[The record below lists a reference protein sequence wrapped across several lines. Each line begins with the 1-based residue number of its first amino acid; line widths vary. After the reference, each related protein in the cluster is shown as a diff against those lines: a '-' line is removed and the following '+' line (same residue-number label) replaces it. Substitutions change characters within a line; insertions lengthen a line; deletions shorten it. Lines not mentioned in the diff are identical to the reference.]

1 MKNILCKKLNQEL
14 KALEKPPYPGELGLK
29 IQNQI
34 SEQAWREWLEFQ
46 KKLVNENGLDLSEK
60 KTRNM
65 LKDEMIK
72 YFFD

>member
-1 MKNILCKKLNQEL
+1 MIIEELNQEL
-14 KALEKPPYPGELGLK
+14 KALERPPYPGELGLK

-60 KTRNM
+60 KTRDM

-72 YFFD
+72 YLFD

>member
-1 MKNILCKKLNQEL
+1 MKNVLCKKLNKEL
-14 KALEKPPYPGELGLK
+14 KALERPPFPGELGLK

-34 SEQAWREWLEFQ
+34 SERAWREWLEFQ

-60 KTRNM
+60 KTRDM

-72 YFFD
+72 YFFE

>member
-1 MKNILCKKLNQEL
+1 MNNVQCKKLKQEL
-14 KALEKPPYPGELGLK
+14 KALENPPFPGELGLK
-29 IQNQI
+29 IQNHI
-34 SEQAWREWLEFQ
+34 SEQAWREWLEYQ

-72 YFFD
+72 YLFD

>member
-14 KALEKPPYPGELGLK
+14 KALERPPYLGIGLK

-60 KTRNM
+60 KTRDM

-72 YFFD
+72 YLFD